1 MTTIKWPSVAMEE
14 FFSKHSS
21 LPEWEVYL
29 YSWSQVILFLIELIY
44 LVWAAQLNRREGLKN
59 VAGYTG
65 TDVPVIFFV
74 IGSSESVVFP
84 WLFQVGAHHHDVLM
98 IWASLKKTS
107 CFTTKG
113 VYENEMIHLLW
124 SFENEGWHIF
134 FNGAKLLKT
143 PIEKSAVRSFLL
155 QRL

>member
-1 MTTIKWPSVAMEE
+1 MTTTKWPLVAMEE

-21 LPEWEVYL
+21 LPEWELYL

-44 LVWAAQLNRREGLKN
+44 LVWVVQLSRREVLKN
-59 VAGYTG
+59 IAGYTG
-65 TDVPVIFFV
+65 TNVPFNFFV

-113 VYENEMIHLLW
+113 VYESEMIHLLW
-124 SFENEGWHIF
+124 SFENEGRHIF
-134 FNGAKLLKT
+134 FNRAKLLKT